1 MAARGAA
8 SGPGRAVGDCFPLV
22 PLRSAFASRNKAV
35 ASLPSSASLQLLR
48 AAVQFRSACDLFA
61 LKAATGAVAAHEEPL
76 PTRIDREDEFGFFH
90 ASSRTARVLDV
101 TQLYGPWPTR
111 MKLILA
117 PSPTNA
123 VSGALTDVFD
133 AFASM
138 RSGTRLEPDPEDLL
152 LATVNAF
159 HRAAAKVQ

>member
-61 LKAATGAVAAHEEPL
+61 LKAATGAVAAHEEPS

-123 VSGALTDVFD
+123 V
-133 AFASM
+133 
-138 RSGTRLEPDPEDLL
+138 
-152 LATVNAF
+152 
-159 HRAAAKVQ
+159 